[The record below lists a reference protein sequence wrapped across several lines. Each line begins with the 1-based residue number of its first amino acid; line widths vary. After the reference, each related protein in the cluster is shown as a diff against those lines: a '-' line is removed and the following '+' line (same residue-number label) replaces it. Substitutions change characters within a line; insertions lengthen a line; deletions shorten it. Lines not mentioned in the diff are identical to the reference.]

1 MLDDERYCDDG
12 AVYDV
17 NADYE
22 TAEAYFTALLLEV
35 EVPAHRKR
43 MIGGSWVLV

>member
-17 NADYE
+17 NADYK
-22 TAEAYFTALLLEV
+22 TAEAYFIALLLEV